1 MTIQGSANAARRPAR
16 RRGGAPAT
24 TPLGRLEVLL
34 SDAGIPEDRFAGA
47 AATALAEL
55 RAAQGAAIDEPAGQF
70 SPAERA
76 YLEAGGLDLTPRR
89 RRDPDPRAD
98 FAARFATLLADSE
111 DVAEVA
117 ARLGVTRARV
127 RQRALERSLL
137 AIREADEWRFP
148 RLQFGAAGGDGDR
161 DGGAAGAG
169 APIRG
174 LPAVAMALPLDLHPV
189 EAWRFL
195 TEPSTDLELG
205 DRPVSPLDWLRS
217 GGAPEPVVAIA
228 REL

>member
-1 MTIQGSANAARRPAR
+1 MTVQPAAASARRPAR
-16 RRGGAPAT
+16 RRGGAAAA

-34 SDAGIPEDRFAGA
+34 HDAGIAGDRFAWA
-47 AATALAEL
+47 TETALAEL
-55 RAAQGAAIDEPAGQF
+55 RSAQGASIDEPTGQVT
-70 SPAERA
+70 ATERR

-89 RRDPDPRAD
+89 KRDPDPRAE
-98 FAARFATLLADSE
+98 FAARYATLLADSE
-111 DVAEVA
+111 DVGEVA
-117 ARLGVTRARV
+117 SRLGVTRARV

-137 AIREADEWRFP
+137 AIREGDEWRFP
-148 RLQFGAAGGDGDR
+148 RLQFAAVDG
-161 DGGAAGAG
+161 AGA

-195 TEPSTDLELG
+195 TEPNNDLELAE
-205 DRPVSPLDWLRS
+205 RPVSPLDWLRS
-217 GGAPEPVVAIA
+217 GGAPEPIVAIA

>member
-1 MTIQGSANAARRPAR
+1 MTVQSATARAATKKPAR

-34 SDAGIPEDRFAGA
+34 NDAGIAGDRFAWA

-55 RAAQGAAIDEPAGQF
+55 RAAAGAAIDDPGAQVAD
-70 SPAERA
+70 AERRL
-76 YLEAGGLDLTPRR
+76 LEAGALDLTPRR
-89 RRDPDPRAD
+89 RRDPDPMAEL
-98 FAARFATLLADSE
+98 AARYATLLADSE
-111 DVAEVA
+111 DVGEVA

-137 AIREADEWRFP
+137 AVREGDEWRFP
-148 RLQFGAAGGDGDR
+148 RLQF
-161 DGGAAGAG
+161 AGA

-174 LPAVAMALPLDLHPV
+174 LPAVAMAMPLDVHPV

-195 TEPSTDLELG
+195 AEPNPDLELG
-205 DRPVSPLDWLRS
+205 ERAVSPLDWLRS
-217 GGAPEPVVAIA
+217 GGSPDPVVAIA

>member
-1 MTIQGSANAARRPAR
+1 MTVQAATTKKPAR

-34 SDAGIPEDRFAGA
+34 SDAGIAEDRFAWA

-55 RAAQGAAIDEPAGQF
+55 RAGASAAVDEPATQVSDG
-70 SPAERA
+70 ERR
-76 YLEAGGLDLTPRR
+76 YLEAGALDLSPRR
-89 RRDPDPRAD
+89 RRDPDPLAEL
-98 FAARFATLLADSE
+98 AARYATLLADSE
-111 DVAEVA
+111 DVGEVA
-117 ARLGVTRARV
+117 ERLGVTRARV

-137 AIREADEWRFP
+137 AIREGDEWRFP
-148 RLQFGAAGGDGDR
+148 RLQFAPAGRGD
-161 DGGAAGAG
+161 GAG

-174 LPAVAMALPLDLHPV
+174 LPAVSMALPLDLHPV

-195 TEPSTDLELG
+195 AEPNGDLELA
-205 DRPVSPLDWLRS
+205 DRAVSPLDWLRS
-217 GGAPEPVVAIA
+217 GGSPDPVVAIA